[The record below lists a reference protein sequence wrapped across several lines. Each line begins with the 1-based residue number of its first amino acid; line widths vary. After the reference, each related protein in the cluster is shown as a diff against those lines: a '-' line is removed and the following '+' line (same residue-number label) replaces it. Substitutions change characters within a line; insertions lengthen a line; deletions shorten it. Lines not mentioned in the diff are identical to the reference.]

1 MSASA
6 AGAGRRARMAN
17 LVVKGAGVLGK
28 VVRSVPGAAGAL
40 LVAYGA
46 WDIYPPAGFITA
58 GAFLLLADREIP

>member
-1 MSASA
+1 MVRSAI
-6 AGAGRRARMAN
+6 AGRRAAA
-17 LVVKGAGVLGK
+17 LVVKGAEVLGK

-58 GAFLLLADREIP
+58 GAFLLLADRDIP